1 MSSAFESL
9 AALSGALTSL
19 VEHTGRSVFAVAS
32 SRGPRAAASAA
43 VWRPGLVV
51 TVAHAWRRMPAA
63 LALIGAGG
71 AASEAAL
78 VGVDA
83 STDLAL
89 FRLADESAP
98 AVTLSRQAPRAGA
111 FVVAVGRAVDGELA
125 ASQGIVQRV
134 GGAWQTW
141 LGGALDAAIR
151 LDGGLHDG
159 LSGAPVADASG
170 GVIGIASA
178 ALSRSHGIVIPSST
192 VSRVVDALLA
202 KGHVP
207 RAFLGIGVQPVEI
220 PAATSEGTASYGLLV
235 TSLAAGGP
243 AVQAGLMV
251 GDIVTAV
258 DGQPV
263 QSLAALRSALAG
275 RVGAAVPV
283 QVSRGGI
290 ATTIELTVGEWPHES
305 RRRCG

>member
-9 AALSGALTSL
+9 AALSSALTSL
-19 VEHTGRSVFAVAS
+19 VEHTGRSVFAVA

-63 LALIGAGG
+63 LTLIGEGG
-71 AASEAAL
+71 AATEATL

-89 FRLADESAP
+89 FRLADERLP
-98 AVTLSRQAPRAGA
+98 AITPSQQAPRAGA
-111 FVVAVGRAVDGELA
+111 FVVAVGRAIDGELA

-141 LGGALDAAIR
+141 LGGTLDAAIR

-170 GVIGIASA
+170 GVIGIAST

-192 VSRVVDALLA
+192 VSRVVDGLLA

-207 RAFLGIGVQPVEI
+207 RAFLGIGIQPVEI
-220 PAATSEGTASYGLLV
+220 TAATAERAATHGLLV
-235 TSLAAGGP
+235 TSLSAGGP
-243 AVQAGLMV
+243 ALQAGLMV

-258 DGQPV
+258 DGRPV
-263 QSLAALRSALAG
+263 ESLAALRSALAG
-275 RVGAAVPV
+275 RVGEAVPV
-283 QVSRGGI
+283 QVSRGGV
-290 ATTIELTVGEWPHES
+290 ATTISLTVGEWPNQS
-305 RRRCG
+305 RRCG